1 MAHPNEEPN
10 ARQQPRALV
19 SLFSGAGIGL
29 MVGILLGLANSPM
42 VGVLAGAVGAGLA
55 AVLGLNDTHFTTA
68 KGLRIG
74 AFGIAVAIAAPA
86 GLYARNHR
94 LLHPTPAMLADRKAE
109 YLALGLEEEEVLDL
123 LREWLATPVAPN
135 GDSSLVRRRLAAA
148 ARGAQSLA
156 TVAPSTLAPAPQG
169 MVRFSERGVELA
181 NCRELVRLGD
191 AMSVEQVVG
200 ALDADGA
207 RWRTLADRVKTS
219 LSGDDQ
225 KRMLLLARDEV
236 CPRQDEPPPPAPSV
250 EQCRQLDVSVADPE
264 TEMRGAYTSAGLAL
278 LYERLTREISAPGQD
293 DALALMVGVVC
304 RRESAAP
311 G

>member
-1 MAHPNEEPN
+1 MANPNEVPN

-42 VGVLAGAVGAGLA
+42 VGILAGAVGAGLA
-55 AVLGLNDTHFTTA
+55 AVLGLNDAHFTTA

-123 LREWLATPVAPN
+123 LREWLATPTTPN
-135 GDSSLVRRRLAAA
+135 GDSTSVRRRLAASGGA
-148 ARGAQSLA
+148 AQALA
-156 TVAPSTLAPAPQG
+156 TIAPALQG
-169 MVRFSERGVELA
+169 VVRTSERGVELA

-191 AMSVEQVVG
+191 AMTVEQVVG
-200 ALDADGA
+200 ALSADGA
-207 RWRTLADRVKTS
+207 RWRSLADRVKES
-219 LSGDDQ
+219 LNGDDQ
-225 KRMLLLARDEV
+225 KRLLLLARDEV
-236 CPRQDEPPPPAPSV
+236 CPREDEPAPPAPSV

-278 LYERLTREISAPGQD
+278 LYERLTREITAPGQD

-304 RRESAAP
+304 RRENAAP

>member
-1 MAHPNEEPN
+1 MANPNEEPN

-123 LREWLATPVAPN
+123 LREWLATPAAPN
-135 GDSSLVRRRLAAA
+135 GDSTSVRRRLAASGG
-148 ARGAQSLA
+148 GAQSLA
-156 TVAPSTLAPAPQG
+156 TIAPVPQVV
-169 MVRFSERGVELA
+169 VRTSERGVELA

-191 AMSVEQVVG
+191 AMSVAQVIG

-207 RWRTLADRVKTS
+207 RWRTLADRVKES
-219 LSGDDQ
+219 LNGDDQ
-225 KRMLLLARDEV
+225 KRLLLLARDEV
-236 CPRQDEPPPPAPSV
+236 CPREDEPPPSAPSV
-250 EQCRQLDVSVADPE
+250 EQCRQLDVAVADPE

-278 LYERLTREISAPGQD
+278 LYERLTREISTPGQD

>member
-1 MAHPNEEPN
+1 MAHPNAEPN

-42 VGVLAGAVGAGLA
+42 VGILAGAVGAGLA
-55 AVLGLNDTHFTTA
+55 AVLGLNDSHFTTA

-74 AFGIAVAIAAPA
+74 AFGIAVAVAAPA

-109 YLALGLEEEEVLDL
+109 YLALGLEEGEVLDL
-123 LREWLATPVAPN
+123 LREWLATAPASTA
-135 GDSSLVRRRLAAA
+135 DSDAVRRRVGAMVSGAADA
-148 ARGAQSLA
+148 D
-156 TVAPSTLAPAPQG
+156 PAPA
-169 MVRFSERGVELA
+169 VARLSERGVELA

-191 AMSVEQVVG
+191 AMSVDQVVG
-200 ALDADGA
+200 ALSADGA
-207 RWRTLADRVKTS
+207 RWRTLTERVRAA

-225 KRMLLLARDEV
+225 KRALLLARDAV
-236 CPRQDEPPPPAPSV
+236 CATEDALPPAAPTV
-250 EQCRQLDVSVADPE
+250 AQCRQLDVAVADPE
-264 TEMRGAYTSAGLAL
+264 AAMREAYVDAGLAL
-278 LYERLTREISAPGQD
+278 LYERVTREISLEGQD
-293 DALALMVGVVC
+293 DALALLVGVVC
-304 RRESAAP
+304 RRENASP

>member
-1 MAHPNEEPN
+1 MANPNEEPN

-42 VGVLAGAVGAGLA
+42 VGVLAGAVGAMLA

-123 LREWLATPVAPN
+123 LREWLATPAAPN
-135 GDSSLVRRRLAAA
+135 GDSTSVRRRLAASGG
-148 ARGAQSLA
+148 GAQSLA
-156 TVAPSTLAPAPQG
+156 TIAPVPQVV
-169 MVRFSERGVELA
+169 VRTSERGVELA

-191 AMSVEQVVG
+191 AMSVAQVIG

-207 RWRTLADRVKTS
+207 RWRTLADRVKES
-219 LSGDDQ
+219 LNGDDQ
-225 KRMLLLARDEV
+225 KRLLLLARDEV
-236 CPRQDEPPPPAPSV
+236 CPREDEAPPSAPSV
-250 EQCRQLDVSVADPE
+250 EQCRQLDVAVADPE

-278 LYERLTREISAPGQD
+278 LYERLTREISTPGQD